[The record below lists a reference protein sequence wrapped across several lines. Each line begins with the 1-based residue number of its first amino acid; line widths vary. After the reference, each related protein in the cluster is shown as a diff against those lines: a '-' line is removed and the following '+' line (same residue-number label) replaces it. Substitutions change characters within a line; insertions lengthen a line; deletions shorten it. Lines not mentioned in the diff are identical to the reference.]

1 MTPQIK
7 DEIRERK
14 KAERKYYTRTSST
27 DNLINFKRLKASVR
41 RMMKKARK
49 EAWEE
54 FVSSINEKT
63 SFDIN
68 GKRLTVHN
76 IKY

>member
-14 KAERKYYTRTSST
+14 KAEQKYTRTSST

-41 RMMKKARK
+41 RMMKKAIK

-54 FVSSINEKT
+54 LVSSINEKT

-68 GKRLTVHN
+68 GKRLAVHN